1 MGSTN
6 YVETFIRVA
15 EDCPVDLGEQ
25 PPQTGKAP
33 SIAAL
38 QYALIAD
45 HPYQFTS
52 DDILFEVHATR
63 QAIPVEAR
71 PAAREAFFAKPQ
83 ACLRASPLGKR
94 YGWGL
99 HHNAQGLVSLVAVD
113 SEEYRKL
120 SEDPALQQLNAMRSR
135 RA

>member
-15 EDCPVDLGEQ
+15 EDCPVDVGEQ
-25 PPQTGKAP
+25 PPQNGKAP

-63 QAIPVEAR
+63 HAIPTEAR
-71 PAAREAFFAKPQ
+71 HAAREAFFAKPQ
-83 ACLRASPLGKR
+83 ACLGASPLGKR

-99 HHNAQGLVSLVAVD
+99 HHNAQGLVALVAVD